1 MESLGQEM
9 ADSNELIVIVKMYDL
24 IKWSCETISR
34 FPRNYRFVLGER
46 IETNLLDILELLI
59 AAKFSKD
66 RIALLT
72 KTNLRLEI
80 LRHEMRLAKDL
91 ECLRLKSYLFSAG
104 TIDEIGR
111 LVGGWLKSPTK
122 ATP

>member
-1 MESLGQEM
+1 MM

-24 IKWSCETISR
+24 IKWSCEHISR

-66 RIALLT
+66 RVALLT
-72 KTNLRLEI
+72 KTNSSSFGLLRMELSSNSLGSSGEGSFFLRLGHNI
-80 LRHEMRLAKDL
+80 SQRRATSVSSQDSTMSGLDL
-91 ECLRLKSYLFSAG
+91 
-104 TIDEIGR
+104 TIR
-111 LVGGWLKSPTK
+111 
-122 ATP
+122 